1 MIQVTV
7 SIWFKSFNYLKIL
20 LNVYFRYGPCQT
32 PTLGFC
38 VQRYMHINTFKPE
51 KFWALRPYIRK
62 DGYELQLEWERRR
75 LFDLEAATVF
85 QKLVVEGRTAK
96 VMDVSEKQEVKGRPA
111 GLNTVNLLKVASSA
125 LGFGPQT
132 AMHLAERLY
141 TQGFIRFDCSILQI
155 IIFVI

>member
-1 MIQVTV
+1 
-7 SIWFKSFNYLKIL
+7 
-20 LNVYFRYGPCQT
+20 
-32 PTLGFC
+32 
-38 VQRYMHINTFKPE
+38 
-51 KFWALRPYIRK
+51 
-62 DGYELQLEWERRR
+62 
-75 LFDLEAATVF
+75 VF